1 MDFKV
6 CGSAKGITALQMDIK
21 IKGISLDIM
30 REAFYQARD
39 ARLFILKAM
48 QDVLPA
54 PRAELS
60 FWAPRIETIKIH
72 PDKIR
77 EVIGPGGK
85 MIRAIQ
91 SETGTNIELEDD
103 GTVRITGAKA
113 EGREKAKQM
122 IQGLTREPEVGE
134 VFDGKVTRIMS
145 IGAFVEYL
153 PGKEGLVR
161 ISEISNDRV
170 NRIEDV
176 VKVGDKVQVKVAEVD
191 RQGRVNLS
199 MRAVNE
205 DGNGFEERQRA
216 ERARFNDREGGDRGG
231 FRPGGPG
238 GGGGGFRRSGPPR
251 R

>member
-1 MDFKV
+1 M
-6 CGSAKGITALQMDIK
+6 
-21 IKGISLDIM
+21 
-30 REAFYQARD
+30 
-39 ARLFILKAM
+39 
-48 QDVLPA
+48 
-54 PRAELS
+54 
-60 FWAPRIETIKIH
+60 IE
-72 PDKIR
+72 
-77 EVIGPGGK
+77 
-85 MIRAIQ
+85 
-91 SETGTNIELEDD
+91 
-103 GTVRITGAKA
+103 
-113 EGREKAKQM
+113 
-122 IQGLTREPEVGE
+122 GLTKEPEVGE
-134 VFDGKVTRIMS
+134 VYEGKVTRIMS

-176 VKVGDKVQVKVAEVD
+176 VKVGDKVQVKIAEVD

-199 MRAVNE
+199 MRAVSE

-231 FRPGGPG
+231 FRGPGGA

>member
-1 MDFKV
+1 MRA
-6 CGSAKGITALQMDIK
+6 SA
-21 IKGISLDIM
+21 
-30 REAFYQARD
+30 
-39 ARLFILKAM
+39 
-48 QDVLPA
+48 
-54 PRAELS
+54 
-60 FWAPRIETIKIH
+60 IETIKIH

-113 EGREKAKQM
+113 GGREKAKQM
-122 IQGLTREPEVGE
+122 IQGLTKEPEVGE
-134 VFDGKVTRIMS
+134 VYEGKVTRIMS

-216 ERARFNDREGGDRGG
+216 ERARFHAREGGDRGG

-238 GGGGGFRRSGPPR
+238 GGGGGGFRRSGPPR

>member
-1 MDFKV
+1 MTQLEKDLTGKV
-6 CGSAKGITALQMDIK
+6 ALVTGANTGIGRVTALELAR
-21 IKGISLDIM
+21 GGAHVFVACRSL
-30 REAFYQARD
+30 E
-39 ARLFILKAM
+39 
-48 QDVLPA
+48 
-54 PRAELS
+54 RAQ
-60 FWAPRIETIKIH
+60 P
-72 PDKIR
+72 
-77 EVIGPGGK
+77 VIA
-85 MIRAIQ
+85 AIQ

-176 VKVGDKVQVKVAEVD
+176 VKVGDKVVIS
-191 RQGRVNLS
+191 GRPSRVPGEYRVLMVNLK
-199 MRAVNE
+199 RPADGFTWGRGANE
-205 DGNGFEERQRA
+205 VVD
-216 ERARFNDREGGDRGG
+216 
-231 FRPGGPG
+231 
-238 GGGGGFRRSGPPR
+238 
-251 R
+251 

>member
-1 MDFKV
+1 
-6 CGSAKGITALQMDIK
+6 
-21 IKGISLDIM
+21 
-30 REAFYQARD
+30 
-39 ARLFILKAM
+39 
-48 QDVLPA
+48 
-54 PRAELS
+54 
-60 FWAPRIETIKIH
+60 
-72 PDKIR
+72 
-77 EVIGPGGK
+77 
-85 MIRAIQ
+85 
-91 SETGTNIELEDD
+91 
-103 GTVRITGAKA
+103 VRITGAKA

-231 FRPGGPG
+231 FRPVDRVAVGEASGGAVRLAG
-238 GGGGGFRRSGPPR
+238 SRRCFH
-251 R
+251 